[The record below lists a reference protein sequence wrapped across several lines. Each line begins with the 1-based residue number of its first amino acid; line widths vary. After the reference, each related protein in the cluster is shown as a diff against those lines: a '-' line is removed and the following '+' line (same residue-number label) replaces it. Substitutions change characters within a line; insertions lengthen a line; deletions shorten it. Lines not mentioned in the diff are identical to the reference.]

1 MSEATLD
8 PDPVA
13 AAAAEADEVATLN
26 DLKAHYIRAFVES
39 DTASRR
45 PGGNAASR
53 RGALRDVTAA
63 KAKLADDEPGVL
75 HFEHSGLR
83 PLNDQREREGR

>member
-39 DTASRR
+39 DTAWYE
-45 PGGNAASR
+45 
-53 RGALRDVTAA
+53 
-63 KAKLADDEPGVL
+63 EPT
-75 HFEHSGLR
+75 S
-83 PLNDQREREGR
+83 